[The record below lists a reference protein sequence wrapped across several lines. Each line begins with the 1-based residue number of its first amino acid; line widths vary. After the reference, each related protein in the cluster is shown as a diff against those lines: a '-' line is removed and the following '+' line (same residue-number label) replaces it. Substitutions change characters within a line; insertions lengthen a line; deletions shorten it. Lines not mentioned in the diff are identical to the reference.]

1 MNVAAELQ
9 PDQHPA
15 KWDNH
20 VDVYEAVFEPLTNA
34 FAEHALDRL
43 VLNRGER
50 LIDVGAGSGGAALMA
65 AARGADVYALDAA
78 QRMVARIRERVNGAA
93 IAPGRVRAETMDG
106 MALALPDASFDA
118 AISVFGVILFP
129 DAELGMRE
137 IARVLKPRGRLAV
150 VTWTEMEK
158 YELAVRLLAAVAA
171 VRGPQP
177 PPPSLPAQLR
187 FRDEMVFRK
196 LFTDAQL
203 AVEDIVR
210 LEQSWRLP
218 SARWI
223 AEHIAFAPGMAAMV
237 GGLGVDRGPVLD
249 AFIAALEREQ
259 GRGEVA
265 LSAVAHVGFAVKLA
279 VSNCSA

>member
-1 MNVAAELQ
+1 M
-9 PDQHPA
+9 
-15 KWDNH
+15 
-20 VDVYEAVFEPLTNA
+20 
-34 FAEHALDRL
+34 
-43 VLNRGER
+43 
-50 LIDVGAGSGGAALMA
+50 
-65 AARGADVYALDAA
+65 
-78 QRMVARIRERVNGAA
+78 
-93 IAPGRVRAETMDG
+93 
-106 MALALPDASFDA
+106 
-118 AISVFGVILFP
+118 FGVILFP

-237 GGLGVDRGPVLD
+237 GGLGADRGPVLD